1 MEIRQ
6 VYETELA
13 SVLDLIDEYD
23 RDLSPRPADEELQRI
38 FGSILHSGGV
48 VGAITDD
55 GMVGTCTVNICANL
69 SWSGRPYAII
79 ENVIVSKAYRKQGI
93 GHAILRYAAEFAQ
106 QAGCYKVVLITC
118 SKVPLDTHVLRVFR
132 F

>member
-13 SVLDLIDEYD
+13 SVLDLIDEYG

-38 FGSILHSGGV
+38 FHSGGV

-55 GMVGTCTVNICANL
+55 GIVGTCTVNICANL
-69 SWSGRPYAII
+69 SWSGRPYAVI

-106 QAGCYKVVLITC
+106 QAGRYKVVLITC